1 MPEHPVIHVFQE
13 LANLVEAKAHD
24 YADDG
29 NVFSNFEGAARLT
42 GLTPAQVFHV
52 MLGIKMER
60 IRQLMSGKN
69 PKFESIEDS
78 LMDLAN
84 YAALWIAWERQFDTV
99 PLEQAPSFQ
108 VLTTTAEDA
117 ILRYLPED

>member
-1 MPEHPVIHVFQE
+1 MPEHPVTYVFQD
-13 LANLVEAKAHD
+13 LTNLVEAKAHD

-42 GLTPAQVFHV
+42 GLSPAQVFHV

-84 YAALWIAWERQFDTV
+84 YAALWIAWERQYSTV
-99 PLEQAPSFQ
+99 PLEHAPSFQ
-108 VLTTTAEDA
+108 VLTTTVEDA
-117 ILRYLPED
+117 ILRGLPED